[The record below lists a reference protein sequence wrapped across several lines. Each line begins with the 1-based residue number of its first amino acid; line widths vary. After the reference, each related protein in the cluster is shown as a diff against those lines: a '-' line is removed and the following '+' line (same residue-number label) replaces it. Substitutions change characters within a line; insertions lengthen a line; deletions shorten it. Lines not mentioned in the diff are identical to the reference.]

1 MKNVWN
7 LVYKDLKIL
16 VHPVTLLYCILSM
29 VMTFIPMYPAFIGP
43 FYILIGVMITITTEG
58 QYKDKE
64 FCGVLPVSKADCI
77 KARMLTVMI
86 LELATIVLTVPCAI
100 LSVILLDMQLMGMEN
115 SFTSLSGV
123 LLGYAAANAL
133 MISADF
139 RGQFKAVVPSLIG
152 MVLYFVICFAMSSL
166 WHIPG
171 LEFLAGN
178 SAANLIRQ
186 LPLLIAAILIYLL
199 AAYLT
204 CKASVKNYEKAVI
217 G

>member
-1 MKNVWN
+1 
-7 LVYKDLKIL
+7 
-16 VHPVTLLYCILSM
+16 
-29 VMTFIPMYPAFIGP
+29 
-43 FYILIGVMITITTEG
+43 
-58 QYKDKE
+58 
-64 FCGVLPVSKADCI
+64 
-77 KARMLTVMI
+77 
-86 LELATIVLTVPCAI
+86 
-100 LSVILLDMQLMGMEN
+100 MGMEN

-123 LLGYAAANAL
+123 MLGYAAANAL

-152 MVLYFVICFAMSSL
+152 MVLYFAICFAMSSL

-204 CKASVKNYEKAVI
+204 CKASVKSYEKAVI

>member
-1 MKNVWN
+1 
-7 LVYKDLKIL
+7 
-16 VHPVTLLYCILSM
+16 
-29 VMTFIPMYPAFIGP
+29 
-43 FYILIGVMITITTEG
+43 
-58 QYKDKE
+58 
-64 FCGVLPVSKADCI
+64 
-77 KARMLTVMI
+77 
-86 LELATIVLTVPCAI
+86 
-100 LSVILLDMQLMGMEN
+100 
-115 SFTSLSGV
+115 
-123 LLGYAAANAL
+123 
-133 MISADF
+133 
-139 RGQFKAVVPSLIG
+139 
-152 MVLYFVICFAMSSL
+152 MSSL